1 MTDDVHLEEPGPADD
16 AVARALRAAIV
27 SVEAAVARVH
37 ELSAEILELVGAPDG
52 GDAVDHHN
60 ALTRVAGILDGTGRL
75 RAADWESVRGLGD
88 VLADRA
94 ERLHAHA
101 GRLLDGLAVD
111 APAQDRVACL
121 QQAVATDRLGET
133 LQLLVLVED
142 SLNLWQRLRLEQV
155 RTTEPDR
162 LEHERA
168 AIGTSLAGRVE
179 RDVALLLRARAR
191 LASYAGLTPFEL
203 VRWLSSARVKRD
215 IARFR
220 TDLDD
225 VAAAFG
231 SAAQRALEAEDP
243 AVAENLVEL
252 GKPVRAAGGALGESA
267 RTLGDSARTL
277 GDSARTLGDSART
290 LGGRAVGAGTTGVG
304 KLGRGLHRVAEPRR
318 RPDGDVPL
326 TTAPDA

>member
-1 MTDDVHLEEPGPADD
+1 M
-16 AVARALRAAIV
+16 
-27 SVEAAVARVH
+27 
-37 ELSAEILELVGAPDG
+37 
-52 GDAVDHHN
+52 
-60 ALTRVAGILDGTGRL
+60 AGILDGTGRL

-168 AIGTSLAGRVE
+168 TIGTSLAGRVE

-277 GDSARTLGDSART
+277 GDSARTLG
-290 LGGRAVGAGTTGVG
+290 GRAVGAGTTGVG

>member
-16 AVARALRAAIV
+16 AVARALREAIV

-60 ALTRVAGILDGTGRL
+60 ALTRVVGLLDGTGRL

-88 VLADRA
+88 VLADRT

-101 GRLLDGLAVD
+101 GRVLDGLAVD

-142 SLNLWQRLRLEQV
+142 SLNLWQRLRLEQA

-168 AIGTSLAGRVE
+168 TIGTSLAGRVE

-215 IARFR
+215 IARLR

-243 AVAENLVEL
+243 AVAENLAEL
-252 GKPVRAAGGALGESA
+252 GKPVRAVGGALGE
-267 RTLGDSARTL
+267 SARTL

-318 RPDGDVPL
+318 RPERKKRR
-326 TTAPDA
+326 